1 MSYEVTATRRRPQ
14 AFDALAGQEFVAE
27 TLKNSIQS
35 KKIAHAYLFSG
46 PRGCGK
52 TSTARILAK
61 ALNCANGP
69 TATPCGKCQQ
79 CLEITKGQSTD
90 VIEIDGASNT
100 SVNDIRQIKDEVL
113 FPPQSSRY
121 KIYIIDEVHMLS
133 TSAFNAL
140 LKTIEEP
147 PAYCIFIFATTELHK
162 VPATIKSRCQQF
174 NFRLVPIEKVK
185 EELSEAAKEIGIQ
198 ADDEALYWVAR
209 ESTGSMRDAYTLFD
223 QVAAF
228 SGDLITYEKIKDKL
242 GLVGIENLNAI
253 FEAAAKNQS
262 ENVLL
267 KIDEFLQ
274 NGISIEQLVTNCTE
288 YLRSVLL
295 IKAGITKE
303 SLLGHPKERF
313 SETVLNSWNSIQTER
328 ALSILLQLFRD
339 IRYSLSPRYEL
350 ELAFSKIS
358 WLTQYVSPSEVKKAI
373 DEAKNLLLS
382 AGKLPGGNYSTQT
395 AHANPYTAQ
404 ANGGF
409 ANPYTAQ
416 ANGGFANPYAAQA
429 NSGFANPYAARAG
442 AGTSQTNAGAGAAF
456 AAARQNFAQ
465 QNQFSKPAQ
474 NGTSLSNI
482 FAQNQSQNPFA
493 GKNVSQPAFQQGTQ
507 GVSQP
512 NSQQNEK
519 SPASPA
525 EQAPTQA
532 ANPYTAQA
540 NSGFANPYIGRTVSA
555 PRNIFAQQE
564 LAQPE
569 TFQNQNYQTQNQAA
583 NPNANINS
591 PQANFT
597 ADTNG
602 NAQPGNFISAQE
614 ITSEDFAPPDP
625 TPSSAPSFSDGGAEP
640 PEQTANAGETNSH
653 QNQNPSSESDFR
665 GKILKE
671 LSMHEPM
678 LASSLFQTGEWAKNG
693 NVVSTTVQSSFLKLQ
708 LDSNLKKISGF
719 LSKYFGEE
727 IAFQVNLKQQQ
738 RAATTKNA
746 PEEIKML
753 CEMFRGQIVGHTK
766 KTEQEIEQAKQEEKN
781 QGGNVSSSDDESD
794 ISGGEESGD
803 D

>member
-46 PRGCGK
+46 PRGCRK

-185 EELSEAAKEIGIQ
+185 MELAEAAKEIGIQ

-228 SGDLITYEKIKDKL
+228 SGDHITYEKIKDKL
-242 GLVGIENLNAI
+242 GLVGIESLNAI
-253 FEAAAKNQS
+253 FEAAAKNES

-313 SETVLNSWNSIQTER
+313 SETVLSSWNSIQTER

-382 AGKLPGGNYSTQT
+382 ANVAQP
-395 AHANPYTAQ
+395 ANA
-404 ANGGF
+404 GF

-416 ANGGFANPYAAQA
+416 ANPYAARANVGFANPYAAQANAGFANAGATFAATRQNFNQQNQFSKTAQGGAFSSNIFAQNQNQNPFAGKTAFQQNSQSVSQPTFQQNEKPSDFSEAHSANTTQPANPNTAQANTGFANPYAAQA
-429 NSGFANPYAARAG
+429 NSGFANPY
-442 AGTSQTNAGAGAAF
+442 T
-456 AAARQNFAQ
+456 
-465 QNQFSKPAQ
+465 
-474 NGTSLSNI
+474 
-482 FAQNQSQNPFA
+482 
-493 GKNVSQPAFQQGTQ
+493 
-507 GVSQP
+507 
-512 NSQQNEK
+512 
-519 SPASPA
+519 
-525 EQAPTQA
+525 
-532 ANPYTAQA
+532 
-540 NSGFANPYIGRTVSA
+540 GRTVSA
-555 PRNIFAQQE
+555 PRNIFAQPQE
-564 LAQPE
+564 QAQPE
-569 TFQNQNYQTQNQAA
+569 TFNNQNYQTQNPLA
-583 NPNANINS
+583 NANANANS
-591 PQANFT
+591 PQTNFT
-597 ADTNG
+597 A
-602 NAQPGNFISAQE
+602 NAIENAGAQTGNFVSEQE
-614 ITSEDFAPPDP
+614 LTSEDFAPPDP

-640 PEQTANAGETNSH
+640 PEQTANAGEINSH
-653 QNQNPSSESDFR
+653 QNQNSSSESDFR

-678 LASSLFQTGEWAKNG
+678 LASSLFQTGEWTKNG

-738 RAATTKNA
+738 RAATTENA
-746 PEEIKML
+746 PAEIKML

-781 QGGNVSSSDDESD
+781 QGGSVSSSDDESD
-794 ISGGEESGD
+794 ISGGEETSD

>member
-174 NFRLVPIEKVK
+174 NFRLVPIEKIK
-185 EELSEAAKEIGIQ
+185 MELAEAAKEIGIQ

-228 SGDLITYEKIKDKL
+228 SGDHITYEKIKDKL
-242 GLVGIENLNAI
+242 GIVGIESLNAI
-253 FEAAAKNQS
+253 FEAAAKNES
-262 ENVLL
+262 ENVIL

-274 NGISIEQLVTNCTE
+274 NGISIEQFVTNCTE

-382 AGKLPGGNYSTQT
+382 ANVAQP
-395 AHANPYTAQ
+395 ANA
-404 ANGGF
+404 
-409 ANPYTAQ
+409 
-416 ANGGFANPYAAQA
+416 GFANPYAAQA
-429 NSGFANPYAARAG
+429 NLGFANAG
-442 AGTSQTNAGAGAAF
+442 ATF
-456 AAARQNFAQ
+456 AAARQNLNQ

-474 NGTSLSNI
+474 GGAFSSNI
-482 FAQNQSQNPFA
+482 FAQNQNKNPFA
-493 GKNVSQPAFQQGTQ
+493 GKTAFQQSAQSVSQPAFQQ
-507 GVSQP
+507 
-512 NSQQNEK
+512 NEK
-519 SPASPA
+519 ASDFSETHSA
-525 EQAPTQA
+525 NTTQ
-532 ANPYTAQA
+532 
-540 NSGFANPYIGRTVSA
+540 FANPYAAQANTGRTVSA
-555 PRNIFAQQE
+555 PRNIFAKPQE
-564 LAQPE
+564 QSQPE
-569 TFQNQNYQTQNQAA
+569 TFNNQNYQTQNPAA
-583 NPNANINS
+583 NANAYS
-591 PQANFT
+591 PQTNFT
-597 ADTNG
+597 ANANG
-602 NAQPGNFISAQE
+602 GAGAQTGNFVSAQE
-614 ITSEDFAPPDP
+614 LTTEDFAPPDP

-640 PEQTANAGETNSH
+640 PEQTANAGEINSH

-678 LASSLFQTGEWAKNG
+678 LASSLFQTGEWTKNG
-693 NVVSTTVQSSFLKLQ
+693 NIVSTTVQSSFLKLQ

-738 RAATTKNA
+738 RAATTENA
-746 PEEIKML
+746 PAEIKML

-781 QGGNVSSSDDESD
+781 QGGSVPSSDDESD
-794 ISGGEESGD
+794 ISGGEETSD